1 MNKPLRIWHLISNR
15 WYSAISE
22 YAFRAALSLRS
33 AGHNCLF
40 SPLQGKPLAIKSQ
53 ETSLKVIPF
62 TTFSPT
68 PKAMAF
74 FLRQYKLFQP
84 DVVITYGGPETVF
97 ARFLTSTVVVRF
109 RGKNEDFFL
118 RNSSR
123 FDQFRL
129 GAILTPSPSLKKYL
143 LPKFEIP
150 VDYVNLGLDTGVFCY
165 QKGLI
170 SSVKRPTIRIVGRL
184 DPVKG
189 HEKFFH
195 YFRNLLK
202 IWDASLPLPFLEII
216 GEPANL
222 SVEHLLS
229 KANSLGLIQGEHFQI
244 IGTRLKDLPERLAQ
258 THVGVICSE
267 GSEVI
272 CRVAEEFLL
281 CGTPVFVSGVGS
293 LEDCIYSSDAGV
305 SYKKLNTD
313 DTVQKL
319 KGLLLTSFHES
330 QADKERRSIESAGL
344 YSKDAMG
351 RNLSNYIE
359 KYCVS

>member
-1 MNKPLRIWHLISNR
+1 
-15 WYSAISE
+15 
-22 YAFRAALSLRS
+22 
-33 AGHNCLF
+33 
-40 SPLQGKPLAIKSQ
+40 
-53 ETSLKVIPF
+53 
-62 TTFSPT
+62 
-68 PKAMAF
+68 
-74 FLRQYKLFQP
+74 
-84 DVVITYGGPETVF
+84 
-97 ARFLTSTVVVRF
+97 
-109 RGKNEDFFL
+109 
-118 RNSSR
+118 
-123 FDQFRL
+123 
-129 GAILTPSPSLKKYL
+129 
-143 LPKFEIP
+143 
-150 VDYVNLGLDTGVFCY
+150 VNLGLDTGVFCY

-195 YFRNLLK
+195 YFRNLLH
-202 IWDASLPLPFLEII
+202 IWDSSLPLPFLEII

-244 IGTRLKDLPERLAQ
+244 IGTRLKDLPKKLAQ

-330 QADKERRSIESAGL
+330 EADKERRSIESASL

-351 RNLSNYIE
+351 RSLSNYIE